1 MVGGVLGGS
10 FCGFFVGFSM
20 FGSVLTFLLAR

>member
-20 FGSVLTFLLAR
+20 FGSVSDFSSG